1 MSRNIYQCGIS
12 NLFNFSCFGLITSI
26 WLWPI
31 LSLHPAPRIVSFQ
44 LFIKTIF
51 KNNISAVRLVP
62 TKYSFIFVW
71 CQYLLPLGGQTY
83 IDQKMKHPSLLICS
97 FSHLISEYI
106 SLAGESVELDNI
118 LFNHNCFE
126 NWLFYSECVEKPY
139 SSIILNKIIFVMFYM
154 NIYCILIFIVEF
166 CTILVHYIYNFLF
179 FSNCSYQSL
188 FVNLNCLHS

>member
-1 MSRNIYQCGIS
+1 MSVIIISQICKYKSSFSKDELTLNIGCICWQHI
-12 NLFNFSCFGLITSI
+12 LI
-26 WLWPI
+26 
-31 LSLHPAPRIVSFQ
+31 
-44 LFIKTIF
+44 K
-51 KNNISAVRLVP
+51 
-62 TKYSFIFVW
+62 
-71 CQYLLPLGGQTY
+71 
-83 IDQKMKHPSLLICS
+83 KMKHPSLLICS